1 MQTLVVFLTS
11 GGGEWK
17 PTRFAKNLPP
27 HDFGAVWVVGLCS
40 ARDGEHVYG
49 VTNLHPEIGQ
59 APTWIVHIA
68 KDFGS
73 WRVERVQ

>member
-1 MQTLVVFLTS
+1 
-11 GGGEWK
+11 
-17 PTRFAKNLPP
+17 
-27 HDFGAVWVVGLCS
+27 VWVVGLCS